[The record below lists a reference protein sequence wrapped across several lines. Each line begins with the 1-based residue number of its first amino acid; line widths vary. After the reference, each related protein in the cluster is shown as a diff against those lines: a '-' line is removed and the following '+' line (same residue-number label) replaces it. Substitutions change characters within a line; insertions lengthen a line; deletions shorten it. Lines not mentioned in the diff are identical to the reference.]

1 VAIPE
6 PISVK
11 HNAQQI
17 GQLITP
23 TKNRSTAKQSN
34 KVCEKCKNHIAD
46 GLLGLLCHICQ
57 RKLQYE
63 DLPEEEKRKLQIEV
77 VPERY
82 INAEISHLSKGLQK
96 AVEADTNTGILLWG
110 AAGVGK
116 TYALS
121 ALARKHIAD
130 GYIVKRI
137 HYEVLCL
144 KLRDT
149 FNPKATQTEWSIIEP
164 LLNCDKLYIEDVG
177 TSKSIGNQESD
188 FSLRTFLVLLDMRME
203 CCRPTFIT
211 SNKSVENLADSFDQ
225 RVGDRL
231 KTFLVIKLGGESKRK
246 CTKQ

>member
-1 VAIPE
+1 MV
-6 PISVK
+6 
-11 HNAQQI
+11 
-17 GQLITP
+17 
-23 TKNRSTAKQSN
+23 KQSS
-34 KVCEKCKNHIAD
+34 KPCEKCGKHIAD

-57 RKLQYE
+57 RKLQFE
-63 DLPEEEKRKLQIEV
+63 DLPPEEKRKLELEV

-82 INAEISHLSKGLQK
+82 IGAEISHLSKALRR
-96 AVEADTNTGILLWG
+96 AVRAETNSGILLWG

-121 ALARKHIAD
+121 ALARRHISQ

-137 HYEVLCL
+137 HYEVMCL

-177 TSKSIGNQESD
+177 TGKSIGKQESD

-231 KTFLVIKLGGESKRK
+231 KTFQVIKLGGESKRK
-246 CTKQ
+246 AS

>member
-1 VAIPE
+1 MGIE

-17 GQLITP
+17 GQLTTP
-23 TKNRSTAKQSN
+23 NRNQNTARQSS
-34 KVCEKCKNHIAD
+34 KVCEKCKSRIAD

-57 RKLQYE
+57 RKIQYE
-63 DLPEEEKRKLQIEV
+63 SLPPDEKRKLQLEV

-82 INAEISHLSKGLQK
+82 IDAEITDLSAALQK
-96 AVEADTNTGILLWG
+96 EVKGETNTGILLWG

-116 TYALS
+116 TYTLS
-121 ALARKHIAD
+121 ALARRHISQ

-137 HYEVLCL
+137 HYEVMCL

-164 LLNCDKLYIEDVG
+164 ILNCDKLYIEDVG
-177 TSKSIGNQESD
+177 TGKSIGKAESD

-211 SNKSVENLADSFDQ
+211 SNKSVENLSDSFDS

-231 KTFLVIKLGGESKRK
+231 RTFQVIKLGGKSKRK
-246 CTKQ
+246 TNESS

>member
-1 VAIPE
+1 MCG
-6 PISVK
+6 K
-11 HNAQQI
+11 C
-17 GQLITP
+17 
-23 TKNRSTAKQSN
+23 N
-34 KVCEKCKNHIAD
+34 KHIAD
-46 GLLGLLCHICQ
+46 SLIGLLCHICYRKIQFEGMPPEEQ
-57 RKLQYE
+57 RKLQ
-63 DLPEEEKRKLQIEV
+63 LEV

-82 INAEISHLSKGLQK
+82 IGAEISHLSKALQK
-96 AVEADTNTGILLWG
+96 AIKTDTNTGILLWG

-116 TYALS
+116 TYSLS
-121 ALARKHIAD
+121 ALARQHISE

-177 TSKSIGNQESD
+177 TSKSIGKTESD

-211 SNKSVENLADSFDQ
+211 SNKSVENLTDSFDQ

-231 KTFLVIKLGGESKRK
+231 KTFYVFKIGGESKRK
-246 CTKQ
+246 AK